1 MGKQKYSIE
10 GLTVSPQTNDEN
22 VLQKPK
28 KYSIEGLVVNSKKK
42 ADTVL
47 SGKTSS
53 TVGKSELPEDNSAWY
68 DWDNIKKAGTNL
80 IDFGKGL
87 GQEIPSETTRMV
99 GDLISFFG
107 LAVDLGGRYSSAGIN
122 YLMGDK
128 KQAQKDID
136 SDPTFLGKYLV
147 DAGNYLSESADQTKD
162 DTLKNWGV
170 SEKNRSPQRSFYDA
184 FSDGDLGDG
193 SAMLF
198 RDVLATVPQV
208 VAAVLSG
215 GGSLEAQA
223 LRKSGGLLRQT
234 ALSEMGAIASTELP
248 AVLSTGLKSQTGA
261 QFKFGLGLGTS
272 SSLAAE
278 YKKDNHVT
286 ATDFLE
292 SIARGVVEGASE
304 SLFDTD
310 ILAAKKLASKFVN
323 VSDNPAIKGIMA
335 SIVGEGE
342 DAAKEKIVRTTT
354 DILGKAFAGGRNEG
368 FEEVA
373 SSFGN
378 MLIDATKQG
387 GFTMESLDKFK
398 RDAIESFIV
407 GSLSGGIISG
417 GAARLSRV
425 KLTDIQQKTIDRYNE
440 VVNDDSVSDE
450 AKGVA
455 KERIKNIL
463 DYNASLSKD
472 NYGLIAA
479 LPKEKRAEALGYLS
493 SISKL
498 EEDIKNTK
506 DSEGGAFHEELGKD
520 IKSYEDKVNKLIEDE
535 YKTQR
540 ETRRKETMSQ
550 SDIDTEDI
558 ISFFQSTQQ
567 GFSIEGMD
575 NALNNIRAK
584 VNNKEEIE
592 QWIINSATDDLYR
605 IIDKIEK
612 SELTPE
618 QKKVAS
624 EPFFNQIEQLE
635 SYDKTI
641 KTTEVTT
648 PVNEVTTTTR
658 ETGRRERPKTTVMTD
673 RFNLEPVEVTDSE
686 GNKSNFIAKVNE
698 DGSISLVPK
707 VKFSRT
713 ATEQKRKGI
722 ELDYNFLEF
731 QESIKD
737 ENDRVI
743 GAKLLDKKT
752 GNIIEISNPELAID
766 LATKAKQD
774 ALGNVSEGVM
784 SQEKTVTPIGQL
796 TSIVKEF
803 VNKRAALIAPQVTTE
818 TAEEEAPALVTET
831 LTSPVGLPSRRAY
844 VVEDDVETKKGNKIL
859 NKISP
864 EIKKRIANY
873 VKALKATIPNS
884 TVVLYDNKA
893 DMIEGLVNQGYSR
906 QEATKAVNESDG
918 LYAGSSNTIHID
930 VMRMD
935 KTTLP
940 HEIFHPLVARLAKEN
955 PAEFIA
961 LRKRISKVLSESQL
975 KELDAFAA
983 QYSDEGKAVE
993 AEEFLSQLGG
1003 LVTANKAKIERGTLM
1018 KLALAIKEFLK
1029 KIAAKTNS
1037 KVLKNFADSIF
1048 TEQTKTDDLIKFFEG
1063 FGKSLRQG
1071 EAINVEG
1078 LNSTVD
1084 LLGTEAYS
1092 ESLSIEVPAESF
1104 KASKP
1109 IIKSKKIGKYSFP
1122 DGAVFES
1129 VELPIKSLD
1138 DIIKEYEGRV
1148 VIITSDATGY
1158 GVDSLGEPILG
1169 GFGFSTIKK
1178 NIDDNIGF
1186 ASIGEKEV
1194 KSTMTRAF
1202 NIHGKGKAVVLIMIQ
1217 PSFTTI
1223 GNSYGV
1229 KYFARGMR
1237 EIAQK
1242 DATQLEQLKVSMKE
1256 AILNSAEISEELQKV
1271 DAKKGKRNT
1280 EKALFKLIDSINKDT
1295 NIEEFTKE
1303 FLADTTFKSRTGI
1316 INMFLIDSQ
1325 NIGSN
1330 VAAHPLK
1337 VALKEIGYTKV
1348 DFLNE
1353 YGDKSFLTKE
1363 MIESNAGG
1371 FVVGGFEI
1379 DIKSGKDMA
1388 AQISELQSKG
1398 ITHPLFNGKLGGTN
1412 HFALDG
1418 IYDVNENFAEFA
1430 KPESEI
1436 TLPNE
1441 ERDALVRDFYK
1452 EDKFYEAKYRE
1463 TPLAERT
1470 YTQLKADYKS
1480 KFKDEVI
1487 KPTGALKYK
1496 TANVAASVARSLGFN
1511 LDEAKRDDLRQS
1523 EFKQRQGDTLRQKKS
1538 YPDAFEESRNEY
1550 LDKFKNTPKE
1560 VSRYLRKVLFERN
1573 INVKKAFEDAELEF
1587 SLYTMYNKAGASMFG
1602 NLKFTEKFN
1611 EIYGKLSAE
1620 EIKLL
1625 DNFILLRRTVAIDT
1639 NFDNREESRPEH
1651 PDHKNIDGVKTAT
1664 NKESA
1669 LSTLEDYKD
1678 LLGDEL
1684 YNKIYNSSDKYFK
1697 AFSDILK
1704 YKYDNGLINKETYEL
1719 YKDYNYSPRKF
1730 LQFMFGTSISEESK
1744 LTTNN
1749 FYQRGLAL
1757 SKDELSK
1764 IQSGSTKGLFVDS
1777 AKLLHAAMIATEVRV
1792 ASNLALKT
1800 LYNEAIPA
1808 NLDFV
1813 KEVEYEKYQDG
1824 TIKINPDGS
1833 LKYVKTADE
1842 GFRIVTFKEDG
1853 IVKAFQLKED
1863 LAKEYFDEELFDKN
1877 SKAYKFTQIASGS
1890 NILRNMATGMNL
1902 AFFVTNIPVD
1912 ALSQVQFSGIHDGAS
1927 LGAPGQFASAIA
1939 GTLIKSGQLLPLEF
1953 GFKNKAL
1960 EDLIYEYG
1968 KAGGL
1973 MMTLTEEYSS
1983 KAKFLGNIPKYL
1995 GSFGNASEMGSKL
2008 NAYEKV
2014 RNNEIK
2020 KYKEQNGKE
2029 PTGEDLAKIQT
2040 KAAYIA
2046 RAAMDYHRGGLL
2058 TKWIDGFIPY
2068 LNVLSQATK
2077 ITADYIVKNPK
2088 DFTNKIT
2095 QMGIFVIGLTIYNL
2109 MVAGGDYDNDDNE
2122 QDLLTKIVIF
2132 SPFKDADG
2140 KRGKLEIGAPDMV
2153 KKFLNIFQSIGE
2165 GIYYQAILGEK
2176 QKTDE
2181 WKIEKRAQYLSSFD
2195 LKLPSNIPPA
2205 LKAMVEY
2212 KYNLDLWRNK
2222 DITKQ
2227 LGDVLPQDEGRY
2239 NPSVASFYKIIGSS
2253 TGVSPIRLQ
2262 KASENFITQSN
2273 PLVGIGYSLM
2283 DKMVNNYANLPESQ
2297 RSKYDK
2303 GNISD
2308 IPLAAFDKIAGRLY
2322 SKTDPT
2328 VTYTK
2333 GKDIIDR
2340 INQTAGSKKQEAKAE
2355 MKLLVE
2361 KKASVAE
2368 LNEFLIKQ
2376 DPIYRKAAVEYRDM
2390 LQKKAKLN
2398 YPDFQEKY
2406 YDIML
2411 GQNAEA
2417 KAQIVYTYFPY
2428 ILNKGNE
2435 KLVKDLNELN
2445 LVGKD
2450 TEVYLN
2456 KYVNEKGIKE

>member
-1 MGKQKYSIE
+1 MAKLKLDLTGTSFDKKSAPVLDLSGTSFEKKNPIQKS
-10 GLTVSPQTNDEN
+10 
-22 VLQKPK
+22 
-28 KYSIEGLVVNSKKK
+28 
-42 ADTVL
+42 DTVL

-53 TVGKSELPEDNSAWY
+53 TAGKFEVPDNDSAWY

-99 GDLISFFG
+99 GDLISSFG

-208 VAAVLSG
+208 AAAVLSG

-342 DAAKEKIVRTTT
+342 DAVKEKIVRTTT

-398 RDAIESFIV
+398 KDAIESFIV
-407 GSLSGGIISG
+407 GSLSGGLISG

-440 VVNDDSVSDE
+440 VINDDSVSDE
-450 AKGVA
+450 ARGVA
-455 KERIKNIL
+455 KERVRDIL
-463 DYNASLSKD
+463 DFNASLSKD

-493 SISKL
+493 SITKL

-558 ISFFQSTQQ
+558 INFFQSTEQQ
-567 GFSIEGMD
+567 GFSIEDMD
-575 NALNNIRAK
+575 SALNDIRAR
-584 VNNKEEIE
+584 VNNKEEIDQE
-592 QWIINSATDDLYR
+592 DIGTANDMLYE
-605 IIDKIEK
+605 IIDNIEK
-612 SELTPE
+612 SELTAE

-624 EPFFNQIEQLE
+624 EPFFNQIQQLE

-648 PVNEVTTTTR
+648 PIQEVTTTTR
-658 ETGRRERPKTTVMTD
+658 ETGRRERPKTTVLTD

-686 GNKSNFIAKVNE
+686 GNKSNYVAKVNE

-743 GAKLLDKKT
+743 GARLLDKKT
-752 GNIIEISNPELAID
+752 GNTIEISNPELAID

-784 SQEKTVTPIGQL
+784 SQEKTVTPVGQL

-803 VNKRAALIAPQVTTE
+803 TNKRAIKVAPQATTE
-818 TAEEEAPALVTET
+818 IVEEEAPALVTET

-873 VKALKATIPNS
+873 VKSLKATIPNS
-884 TVVLYDNKA
+884 TVVLYENKA

-1003 LVTANKAKIERGTLM
+1003 LVTANKAKMERGTLM
-1018 KLALAIKEFLK
+1018 KLALAVKEFLK

-1037 KVLKNFADSIF
+1037 KVLKNFVDSIF

-1063 FGKSLRQG
+1063 FGRSLRQG
-1071 EAINVEG
+1071 EVINTDG
-1078 LNSTVD
+1078 IP
-1084 LLGTEAYS
+1084 
-1092 ESLSIEVPAESF
+1092 SLSNKEITEQDVQDIDNINEDFSGTLYEPTNLNITGTIDSPVPNTGRQPQL
-1104 KASKP
+1104 KASKRGGIQVLKHETINRKDLVGKNYSVTMSDHTKVGEYVNERTGVRIDNLMGGVFYPYIKGVRDAGLAWASVTTKAAREMILNAQNQDFTVVYRMSRSTGSRGNHNFNDVAYEELIAPVKNGSVSEKEFLQQLNDKLNSVSGGKQLVAGKSFLNKYGQESKNKITVKEKNENGELVEVISKRKEITSLEQLNEALKKESFGSRGSFWSTLMKDDWDKKSTGTWYKFLEKHKVASIAEIVDGLAEFETDTANDHDVVSVIKLDKPEYDAKGNVKIYTTRQELINEDKGIYFIDAPNHPSYPYVVKGQPVGLLNEFNNISDYFP
-1109 IIKSKKIGKYSFP
+1109 IIKEWINS
-1122 DGAVFES
+1122 
-1129 VELPIKSLD
+1129 
-1138 DIIKEYEGRV
+1138 GRLN
-1148 VIITSDATGY
+1148 SPY
-1158 GVDSLGEPILG
+1158 
-1169 GFGFSTIKK
+1169 
-1178 NIDDNIGF
+1178 
-1186 ASIGEKEV
+1186 
-1194 KSTMTRAF
+1194 
-1202 NIHGKGKAVVLIMIQ
+1202 KAVETMGKELI
-1217 PSFTTI
+1217 S
-1223 GNSYGV
+1223 
-1229 KYFARGMR
+1229 
-1237 EIAQK
+1237 
-1242 DATQLEQLKVSMKE
+1242 
-1256 AILNSAEISEELQKV
+1256 
-1271 DAKKGKRNT
+1271 
-1280 EKALFKLIDSINKDT
+1280 
-1295 NIEEFTKE
+1295 
-1303 FLADTTFKSRTGI
+1303 SR
-1316 INMFLIDSQ
+1316 
-1325 NIGSN
+1325 
-1330 VAAHPLK
+1330 
-1337 VALKEIGYTKV
+1337 
-1348 DFLNE
+1348 
-1353 YGDKSFLTKE
+1353 
-1363 MIESNAGG
+1363 
-1371 FVVGGFEI
+1371 
-1379 DIKSGKDMA
+1379 DI
-1388 AQISELQSKG
+1388 
-1398 ITHPLFNGKLGGTN
+1398 
-1412 HFALDG
+1412 
-1418 IYDVNENFAEFA
+1418 
-1430 KPESEI
+1430 
-1436 TLPNE
+1436 
-1441 ERDALVRDFYK
+1441 
-1452 EDKFYEAKYRE
+1452 
-1463 TPLAERT
+1463 
-1470 YTQLKADYKS
+1470 
-1480 KFKDEVI
+1480 
-1487 KPTGALKYK
+1487 
-1496 TANVAASVARSLGFN
+1496 
-1511 LDEAKRDDLRQS
+1511 
-1523 EFKQRQGDTLRQKKS
+1523 LRQKKS

-1573 INVKKAFEDAELEF
+1573 INVKKAFEDANLEF

-1611 EIYGKLSAE
+1611 EIYGGLSTE
-1620 EIKLL
+1620 DIKLL

-1704 YKYDNGLINKETYEL
+1704 YKYENGLINKETYEF

-1813 KEVEYEKYQDG
+1813 KEVEYEKYKDG
-1824 TIKINPDGS
+1824 TIKVNPDGS

-1877 SKAYKFTQIASGS
+1877 SKAYKFAQIASGS

-1953 GFKNKAL
+1953 GFKNKAI

-2029 PTGEDLAKIQT
+2029 PIGEDLAKIQT

-2088 DFTNKIT
+2088 DFTDKIT

-2122 QDLLTKIVIF
+2122 QDLLTKIVVF

-2253 TGVSPIRLQ
+2253 TGMSPIRLQ

-2368 LNEFLIKQ
+2368 LNAFLIKQ

-2435 KLVKDLNELN
+2435 KLVQDLNELN

-2450 TEVYLN
+2450 TKVYLN

>member
-1 MGKQKYSIE
+1 MAKVN
-10 GLTVSPQTNDEN
+10 LN
-22 VLQKPK
+22 VQGAFIGDKPK
-28 KYSIEGLVVNSKKK
+28 VNLNVDGAFSGDLSQKKNPIQN
-42 ADTVL
+42 DISTVL

-53 TVGKSELPEDNSAWY
+53 TDGKSELPNSNSAWY
-68 DWDNIKKAGTNL
+68 DWNNIKKAGTNL

-99 GDLISFFG
+99 GDLISSFG

-170 SEKNRSPQRSFYDA
+170 SEKNRSPQRTFYDA

-208 VAAVLSG
+208 AAAVLSG

-223 LRKSGGLLRQT
+223 LRKSGGLLKQT

-248 AVLSTGLKSQTGA
+248 AILSTGLKSQTGA

-272 SSLAAE
+272 SSLAEE

-342 DAAKEKIVRTTT
+342 DAAKDKIVRTTT

-407 GSLSGGIISG
+407 GSLSGGVISG

-440 VVNDDSVSDE
+440 VINDDTVSDE
-450 AKGVA
+450 AKGIA
-455 KERIKNIL
+455 KERIKDIL
-463 DYNASLSKD
+463 DFNASLSKD
-472 NYGLIAA
+472 NYALIAA

-493 SISKL
+493 SINKL

-520 IKSYEDKVNKLIEDE
+520 IKSYEDKVNNLIDEE
-535 YKTQR
+535 YKSQR
-540 ETRRKETMSQ
+540 EARKKVTMSQ

-558 ISFFQSTQQ
+558 ISFFQSTEKQ
-567 GFSIEGMD
+567 GFSIEDMD
-575 NALNNIRAK
+575 SALNDIRTK
-584 VNNKEEIE
+584 VNNKEEID
-592 QWIINSATDDLYR
+592 QKDIGTANDMLYE
-605 IIDKIEK
+605 IIDNIEK
-612 SELTPE
+612 SELTTE
-618 QKKVAS
+618 QKKIAS
-624 EPFFNQIEQLE
+624 DPFFNQIKQLE

-648 PVNEVTTTTR
+648 PIQEVTTTTR
-658 ETGRRERPKTTVMTD
+658 ETGRRERPKTTVLTD
-673 RFNLEPVEVTDSE
+673 RFNLEPIEVTDSE
-686 GNKSNFIAKVNE
+686 GNKSNFVAKVNE

-743 GAKLLDKKT
+743 GARLLDKKT
-752 GNIIEISNPELAID
+752 GNTIEISNPELAID

-774 ALGNVSEGVM
+774 ALGNVSEGIM
-784 SQEKTVTPIGQL
+784 SQEKTVTPVGQL

-803 VNKRAALIAPQVTTE
+803 VNKRATKVAPQA
-818 TAEEEAPALVTET
+818 TAEIAEEQAPALITEVP
-831 LTSPVGLPSRRAY
+831 TSPVGLPSRRAY

-873 VKALKATIPNS
+873 VKSLKATIPNS

-955 PAEFIA
+955 PTEFIA

-983 QYSDEGKAVE
+983 QYSDKGKAVE

-1003 LVTANKAKIERGTLM
+1003 LVTANKAKMERGTLM
-1018 KLALAIKEFLK
+1018 KLALAVKEFLK

-1037 KVLKNFADSIF
+1037 KVLNNFADSIF

-1063 FGKSLRQG
+1063 FGRSLRQG
-1071 EAINVEG
+1071 EVINT
-1078 LNSTVD
+1078 S
-1084 LLGTEAYS
+1084 S
-1092 ESLSIEVPAESF
+1092 IPSLSN
-1104 KASKP
+1104 K
-1109 IIKSKKIGKYSFP
+1109 
-1122 DGAVFES
+1122 
-1129 VELPIKSLD
+1129 EL
-1138 DIIKEYEGRV
+1138 
-1148 VIITSDATGY
+1148 
-1158 GVDSLGEPILG
+1158 
-1169 GFGFSTIKK
+1169 
-1178 NIDDNIGF
+1178 
-1186 ASIGEKEV
+1186 
-1194 KSTMTRAF
+1194 
-1202 NIHGKGKAVVLIMIQ
+1202 
-1217 PSFTTI
+1217 
-1223 GNSYGV
+1223 
-1229 KYFARGMR
+1229 
-1237 EIAQK
+1237 
-1242 DATQLEQLKVSMKE
+1242 
-1256 AILNSAEISEELQKV
+1256 IS
-1271 DAKKGKRNT
+1271 
-1280 EKALFKLIDSINKDT
+1280 
-1295 NIEEFTKE
+1295 
-1303 FLADTTFKSRTGI
+1303 SR
-1316 INMFLIDSQ
+1316 
-1325 NIGSN
+1325 
-1330 VAAHPLK
+1330 
-1337 VALKEIGYTKV
+1337 
-1348 DFLNE
+1348 
-1353 YGDKSFLTKE
+1353 
-1363 MIESNAGG
+1363 
-1371 FVVGGFEI
+1371 
-1379 DIKSGKDMA
+1379 
-1388 AQISELQSKG
+1388 
-1398 ITHPLFNGKLGGTN
+1398 
-1412 HFALDG
+1412 
-1418 IYDVNENFAEFA
+1418 DV
-1430 KPESEI
+1430 
-1436 TLPNE
+1436 
-1441 ERDALVRDFYK
+1441 
-1452 EDKFYEAKYRE
+1452 
-1463 TPLAERT
+1463 
-1470 YTQLKADYKS
+1470 
-1480 KFKDEVI
+1480 
-1487 KPTGALKYK
+1487 
-1496 TANVAASVARSLGFN
+1496 
-1511 LDEAKRDDLRQS
+1511 
-1523 EFKQRQGDTLRQKKS
+1523 LRQKKS

-1611 EIYGKLSAE
+1611 EIYRDLNTE
-1620 EIKLL
+1620 DIKLL

-1684 YNKIYNSSDKYFK
+1684 YNKIYNLSDKYFK

-1704 YKYDNGLINKETYEL
+1704 YKYENGLVNKETYEL

-1877 SKAYKFTQIASGS
+1877 SKAYKFAQIASGS

-1912 ALSQVQFSGIHDGAS
+1912 ALSQVQFSSIHDGAS
-1927 LGAPGQFASAIA
+1927 VGAPGQFASAIA

-2014 RNNEIK
+2014 RNSEIK

-2029 PTGEDLAKIQT
+2029 PVREDLAKIQT

-2088 DFTNKIT
+2088 DFTDKIT

-2140 KRGKLEIGAPDMV
+2140 KRGKLEIGTPDMV

-2181 WKIEKRAQYLSSFD
+2181 WKIAKRAQYLSSFD

-2253 TGVSPIRLQ
+2253 TGMSPIRLQ

-2361 KKASVAE
+2361 KKASIAE
-2368 LNEFLIKQ
+2368 LNAFLIKQ

-2435 KLVKDLNELN
+2435 KLVQDLNELN

-2450 TEVYLN
+2450 TKVYLN
-2456 KYVNEKGIKE
+2456 RYVSEKGIKE

>member
-1 MGKQKYSIE
+1 MAKLKLDLTGTSFDKKSAPVLDLSGTSFEKKNPIQKS
-10 GLTVSPQTNDEN
+10 
-22 VLQKPK
+22 
-28 KYSIEGLVVNSKKK
+28 
-42 ADTVL
+42 DTAL

-53 TVGKSELPEDNSAWY
+53 TAGKFEVPDNDSAWY

-87 GQEIPSETTRMV
+87 GQEIPSEVTRMI
-99 GDLISFFG
+99 GDTISSLG

-147 DAGNYLSESADQTKD
+147 DAGNYLSESADLTKD

-170 SEKNRSPQRSFYDA
+170 SEKNRNPNRTFYDA

-198 RDVLATVPQV
+198 RDVLSTVPQ
-208 VAAVLSG
+208 AAAAILTS

-248 AVLSTGLKSQTGA
+248 AVLSTGLKSEIGG
-261 QFKFGLGLGTS
+261 QFKFGIGLGTT

-292 SIARGVVEGASE
+292 SIARGVIEGASE

-310 ILAAKKLASKFVN
+310 IIAAKKLASKFVN
-323 VSDNPAIKGIMA
+323 VSDNPAVKGIMA

-398 RDAIESFIV
+398 KDAIESFIV
-407 GSLSGGIISG
+407 GSLSGGLISG
-417 GAARLSRV
+417 EVARRSRV

-440 VVNDDSVSDE
+440 VINDDTVSDE
-450 AKGVA
+450 AKNVA

-463 DYNASLSKD
+463 DYSASLSKD

-479 LPKEKRAEALGYLS
+479 LPKEKRVEALGYLS
-493 SISKL
+493 SITKL

-506 DSEGGAFHEELGKD
+506 DSEDGSYHSELNNS
-520 IKSYEDKVNKLIEDE
+520 IKSYEDKVNNLIDEE
-535 YKTQR
+535 YKSQR
-540 ETRRKETMSQ
+540 EARRKETMSQ

-558 ISFFQSTQQ
+558 ISFFQSTEKQ
-567 GFSIEGMD
+567 GFSIEDMD
-575 NALNNIRAK
+575 SALNDIRAR
-584 VNNKEEIE
+584 VNNKEEID
-592 QWIINSATDDLYR
+592 QKDIGTANDMLYE
-605 IIDKIEK
+605 IIDNIEK
-612 SELTPE
+612 SELTAE

-624 EPFFNQIEQLE
+624 EPFFNQIKQLE

-648 PVNEVTTTTR
+648 PIQEVTTTTR
-658 ETGRRERPKTTVMTD
+658 ETGRRERPKTTVLTD

-686 GNKSNFIAKVNE
+686 GNKSNYVAKVNE

-743 GAKLLDKKT
+743 GARLLDKKT

-766 LATKAKQD
+766 LALKAKQD

-784 SQEKTVTPIGQL
+784 SQEKTVTPVGQL

-803 VNKRAALIAPQVTTE
+803 VNKRATKVAPQATTE
-818 TAEEEAPALVTET
+818 TTEEQAPALITEVP
-831 LTSPVGLPSRRAY
+831 TSPVGLPSRKAY

-873 VKALKATIPNS
+873 VKSLKATIPNS
-884 TVVLYDNKA
+884 KVVLYDNKA
-893 DMIEGLVNQGYSR
+893 DMIEGIVNQGYSR

-1003 LVTANKAKIERGTLM
+1003 LVTANKAKMERGTLM
-1018 KLALAIKEFLK
+1018 NLALAVKEFLK

-1084 LLGTEAYS
+1084 LLGTEPYS
-1092 ESLSIEVPAESF
+1092 ESLSIEVPTESF
-1104 KASKP
+1104 KASNP
-1109 IIKSKKIGKYSFP
+1109 IIRSKKIGKYSFP

-1138 DIIKEYEGRV
+1138 DIIKQYEGRV

-1169 GFGFSTIKK
+1169 GFGFSTIKQ

-1186 ASIGEKEV
+1186 ASVGEKEV

-1217 PSFTTI
+1217 PAFTTI

-1242 DATQLEQLKVSMKE
+1242 DATQLEQLKISMKE

-1325 NIGSN
+1325 NVGSN

-1388 AQISELQSKG
+1388 EQISELQSKG

-1480 KFKDEVI
+1480 KFKDEII

-1511 LDEAKRDDLRQS
+1511 LDEAKRDDLRKS
-1523 EFKQRQGDTLRQKKS
+1523 EFKQRQRDTLRQKKS

-1587 SLYTMYNKAGASMFG
+1587 SLYTMYNRAGASMFG

-1611 EIYGKLSAE
+1611 EIYGNLSTE

-1813 KEVEYEKYQDG
+1813 KEVEYEKYKDG
-1824 TIKINPDGS
+1824 TIKVNPDGS

-1853 IVKAFQLKED
+1853 IVKAFELKED

-1877 SKAYKFTQIASGS
+1877 SKAYKFAQVASGS

-1983 KAKFLGNIPKYL
+1983 KLKFLGNIPKYL

-2029 PTGEDLAKIQT
+2029 PIGEDLAKIQT

-2088 DFTNKIT
+2088 DFTDKIT

-2176 QKTDE
+2176 QKIDE
-2181 WKIEKRAQYLSSFD
+2181 WKIAKRAQYLSSFD

-2253 TGVSPIRLQ
+2253 TGMSPIRLQ

-2368 LNEFLIKQ
+2368 LNAFLIKQ

-2435 KLVKDLNELN
+2435 KLVQDLNELN

-2450 TEVYLN
+2450 TKVYLN
-2456 KYVNEKGIKE
+2456 KYVKEKGIKE